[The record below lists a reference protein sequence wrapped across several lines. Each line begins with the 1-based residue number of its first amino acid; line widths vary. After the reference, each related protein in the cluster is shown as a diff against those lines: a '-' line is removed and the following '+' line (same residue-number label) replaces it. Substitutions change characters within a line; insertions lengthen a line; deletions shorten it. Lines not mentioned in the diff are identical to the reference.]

1 MAIYGIGASYSG
13 KFDKTNAFIENNCAC
28 IGWSV
33 NDAPALHQIL
43 KKIKIGD
50 FIYIKT
56 MSITTKELH
65 IKAVGIVMDD
75 SIEEKSDLG
84 LGITVKWLW
93 KNEEKVR
100 VSLTEEMYKYNVYN
114 NTLYEEY
121 FHIVQRKVLELA
133 LKNNS

>member
-1 MAIYGIGASYSG
+1 
-13 KFDKTNAFIENNCAC
+13 
-28 IGWSV
+28 
-33 NDAPALHQIL
+33 
-43 KKIKIGD
+43 
-50 FIYIKT
+50 
-56 MSITTKELH
+56 
-65 IKAVGIVMDD
+65 MDD